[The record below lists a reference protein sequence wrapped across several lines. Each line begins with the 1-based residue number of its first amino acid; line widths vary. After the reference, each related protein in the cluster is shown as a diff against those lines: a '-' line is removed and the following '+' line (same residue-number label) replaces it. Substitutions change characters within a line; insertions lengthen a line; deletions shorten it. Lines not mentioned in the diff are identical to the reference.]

1 MMKNGKK
8 ITRVRLQVDA
18 SNDLIL
24 LGLVSAEPD
33 YKLTLALNQ
42 CMGLSLKN
50 SDPVNIHTE
59 EGNELHFSRFAY
71 TDNIT
76 ERSYTLIS
84 NRCGK
89 YFLIKKLRNIDY
101 IFQVHDAEGISDNTQ
116 LISRLKS
123 IASITAVFSVDY
135 ESINDK
141 NLELLI

>member
-24 LGLVSAEPD
+24 LGLVSSEPD

-42 CMGLSLKN
+42 SMGLSLKN
-50 SDPVNIHTE
+50 SDPINILSE
-59 EGNELHFSRFAY
+59 EENELQFSRFVY
-71 TDNIT
+71 IDNIT
-76 ERSYTLIS
+76 ERSFTLIS

-101 IFQVHDAEGISDNTQ
+101 IFQVHDAEGISDNIQ
-116 LISRLKS
+116 LVSRLKS